1 MVAAWSETPS
11 WCSPASSA
19 RPGRG
24 DVAGPR
30 GCLRGPPARAG
41 LATTIGR
48 FSTGER
54 IVLAWAGL
62 RGAVPVVLATF
73 PVIEGIPRSLEF
85 FNIVFFA
92 VLVSTVIQGSTI
104 EALARRLNVVGDG
117 PAAGDALRA

>member
-1 MVAAWSETPS
+1 
-11 WCSPASSA
+11 
-19 RPGRG
+19 
-24 DVAGPR
+24 
-30 GCLRGPPARAG
+30 
-41 LATTIGR
+41 
-48 FSTGER
+48 
-54 IVLAWAGL
+54 
-62 RGAVPVVLATF
+62 VVLATF